1 MTPDKLIEM
10 KPDKLEE
17 KYLQLRK
24 EISRNTGKLRVTNAG
39 LLKAGKSSLFNALAG
54 REFFEMD
61 VIRATVRNQQ
71 VEDSRQL
78 YFGGY
83 ARIRCL

>member
-39 LLKAGKSSLFNALAG
+39 LLKAGKSS
-54 REFFEMD
+54 
-61 VIRATVRNQQ
+61 
-71 VEDSRQL
+71 
-78 YFGGY
+78 
-83 ARIRCL
+83 